1 MKTVATFILML
12 IIADHTSPPP
22 FAADETGVFGTTKNP
37 RAKEDFDKA
46 LLLLHNF
53 EYPDA
58 RDLFREA
65 RKKDPQFA
73 MAYWGEAMT
82 YNHPIWH
89 NQDADRARQVIGRY
103 NMIAKTSEPALSPVD
118 RDMMASLDILYGE
131 RSKEERDKE
140 YADFM
145 ETLYEKHKD
154 NHEVAAFYAL
164 SLLGLTQGWNTELC
178 NQAAAVAGAVLEEN
192 PVHAGALHYF
202 IHAEDHPE
210 FAKQAWEQANDYA
223 KVASYSGHALHMP
236 SHIYLALGL
245 WDDVVHSNE
254 VSWQAGVDRKAAKK
268 LDNDAL
274 NYHGHWWLEYGYL
287 QQGRFDKALDVLQ
300 NQWAF
305 TRELPSASARNH
317 FVLMRGHYLVET
329 NDWESTFAE
338 EEVKTG
344 GLRLEVRTVDRFI
357 KGLIAFKK
365 GDRRTLRAMIDQV
378 EKDIETTAQT
388 QRFNEGLTACGAL
401 SLPQIGINQA
411 TILKEELMALLYFL
425 NNDPLAARAHF
436 KKAVDLEDETGHFF
450 GPPEIVKPAH
460 EFYGEFLLA
469 IGHAEQALV
478 CFETSLRKSPGRT
491 QSLVGLRDASRLTG
505 NGEKERAADQ
515 KLKNN
520 LRHAGTASSIKGFFS
535 VP

>member
-1 MKTVATFILML
+1 
-12 IIADHTSPPP
+12 
-22 FAADETGVFGTTKNP
+22 
-37 RAKEDFDKA
+37 
-46 LLLLHNF
+46 
-53 EYPDA
+53 
-58 RDLFREA
+58 
-65 RKKDPQFA
+65 
-73 MAYWGEAMT
+73 
-82 YNHPIWH
+82 
-89 NQDADRARQVIGRY
+89 
-103 NMIAKTSEPALSPVD
+103 
-118 RDMMASLDILYGE
+118 
-131 RSKEERDKE
+131 
-140 YADFM
+140 
-145 ETLYEKHKD
+145 
-154 NHEVAAFYAL
+154 
-164 SLLGLTQGWNTELC
+164 GWNTELC

-245 WDDVVHSNE
+245 WDDVVRSNE

-365 GDRRTLRAMIDQV
+365 GDRRTLGAMIDQV

-450 GPPEIVKPAH
+450 GPPGIVKPAH

-478 CFETSLRKSPGRT
+478 SFETSLRKSPGRT